1 VSRRSAAHAV
11 LLLTAGAAAPMM
23 LLAAGLPAG
32 EVKRGEAA
40 YQKCYACHA
49 LEPGKND
56 LTGPSLAGIVDRPIA
71 AEKGF
76 RYSPALVALARQ
88 QGRWTPDLLDSF
100 VADPEAV
107 APGTEMTFTG
117 MKNER
122 ERADLLAFL
131 RGKGGAGR

>member
-1 VSRRSAAHAV
+1 MRGRGFASLTV
-11 LLLTAGAAAPMM
+11 LLAVTAAAPMIS
-23 LLAAGLPAG
+23 LAAGPEAG
-32 EVKRGEAA
+32 DVRRGEAA

-56 LTGPSLAGIVDRPIA
+56 LTGPSLGGVIGRPIA
-71 AEKGF
+71 AEAGF

-88 QGRWTPDLLDSF
+88 EGRWSPKLLDRF
-100 VADPEAV
+100 VADPESV

-117 MKNER
+117 IRNAR

-131 RGKGGAGR
+131 QRSGARP